1 MKRMIVLLIKLTVSP
16 QSGPLSCKK
25 NNRNIG
31 YLVTSVDFLKS
42 QVIPSKQKKNQF
54 YLDDFKENILISIYT
69 LLWKYQQI
77 MNTFI

>member
-1 MKRMIVLLIKLTVSP
+1 MIVLLIKLTVSP
-16 QSGPLSCKK
+16 QLGPLSCKK
-25 NNRNIG
+25 NNRNSG

-42 QVIPSKQKKNQF
+42 QVIPSKQEKNQF

-77 MNTFI
+77 MNTLI